1 MIELSLL
8 RQFLSFAECGT
19 LSAASEQLHISQP
32 ALTHS
37 MQKLEELMEVPLF
50 DRKKNRITLNENGR
64 LLAEHA
70 AKLLDQ
76 EQDMIE
82 RIRRFDR
89 SRRTIT
95 LGSCAPVPVADLVP
109 LLTRLFDGMTIASE
123 ICGSD
128 GELCA
133 GLRKN
138 RYQLVVLSEK
148 PEADDMYF
156 FAYRQEKLFLA
167 LPLEHPLASLSKIRL
182 SDIDGQNLL
191 LYTKIGFWHN
201 MCREKLPNAHF
212 LFMNEQS
219 AFNEVAETSAFP
231 SFISDAFAIPE
242 TYAGRKK
249 VVPILD
255 PEASVTYYCTCL
267 LTERKRLEPLFHALR
282 STGQYHTSRRDLP

>member
-37 MQKLEELMEVPLF
+37 MQKLEELMEVSLF

-64 LLAEHA
+64 LLEEYA
-70 AKLLDQ
+70 ARLLKQ
-76 EQDMIE
+76 EREMIE
-82 RIRRFDR
+82 RVRRFDR
-89 SRRTIT
+89 SRKTIT

-123 ICGSD
+123 IRSSD
-128 GELCA
+128 RELCE

-138 RYQLVVLSEK
+138 RYQLVVLSEE
-148 PEADDMYF
+148 PEDDDLYAL
-156 FAYRQEKLFLA
+156 AYRQEKLFLA
-167 LPLEHPLASLSKIRL
+167 LPLEHPLASFSAIRL

-201 MCREKLPNAHF
+201 MCREKLPHAHF
-212 LFMNEQS
+212 LFMNEQN
-219 AFNEVAETSAFP
+219 AFSEVAETSAFP
-231 SFISDAFAIPE
+231 SFISDAFPVPE
-242 TYAGRKK
+242 IYAGRKK
-249 VVPILD
+249 IVPILD

-267 LTERKRLEPLFHALR
+267 LTERKRLDPLFRSLR
-282 STGQYHTSRRDLP
+282 GTSQYRTSRRDLP

>member
-1 MIELSLL
+1 MIELTLL
-8 RQFLSFAECGT
+8 KQFLAFAEYGT

-37 MQKLEELMEVPLF
+37 MQKLEELTEVPLF

-64 LLAEHA
+64 LLAEYA

-89 SRRTIT
+89 SRRMIT
-95 LGSCAPVPVADLVP
+95 LGSCAPVPVADLIP

-123 ICGSD
+123 IRGSD
-128 GELCA
+128 RELCA

-138 RYQLVVLSEK
+138 RYQLVVLSEE
-148 PEADDMYF
+148 PEDDDMYSL
-156 FAYRQEKLFLA
+156 AYRQEKLFLA
-167 LPLEHPLASLSKIRL
+167 LPLEHPLASLSEIRL

-201 MCREKLPNAHF
+201 MCRKKLPNAHF

-267 LTERKRLEPLFHALR
+267 LAERKRLEPLFHALR
-282 STGQYHTSRRDLP
+282 SAGQYHTSRRDLP